1 MVVGVAYAFFFEFIA
16 GNLPGTIKR
25 GSIAYYCR
33 CMMYDEGSALG
44 FQPLY
49 ARQFLP
55 VAGQTA
61 ATVLVVAGISLL
73 AFGAWRFHRRE
84 YRDLT

>member
-1 MVVGVAYAFFFEFIA
+1 MVVGVAYAFFFEFLA

-25 GSIAYYCR
+25 GSISYYCK

-44 FQPLY
+44 FQPLW
-49 ARQFLP
+49 ARQFMAVSGE
-55 VAGQTA
+55 VAFV
-61 ATVLVVAGISLL
+61 VLVSSTIVLL
-73 AFGAWRFHRRE
+73 AIGAWRFHRRE